1 MFKFMVGA
9 GKAAFMSVTEVIVV
23 AEVDMVMIFFHFGW
37 LSNSLALSETTE
49 KDDANEQA
57 REL

>member
-23 AEVDMVMIFFHFGW
+23 AEVDMLMLFVVFTRFSSI
-37 LSNSLALSETTE
+37 LLALSETTE
-49 KDDANEQA
+49 KDDAK
-57 REL
+57 